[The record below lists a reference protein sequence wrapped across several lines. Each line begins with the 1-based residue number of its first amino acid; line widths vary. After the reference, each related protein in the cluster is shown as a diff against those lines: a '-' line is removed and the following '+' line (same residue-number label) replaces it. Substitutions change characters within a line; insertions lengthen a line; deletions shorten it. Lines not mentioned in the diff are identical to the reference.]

1 MIFVTAAKFSTDSI
15 LNASM
20 ELRRRGF
27 IVEIEKE
34 DKDSTKCYF
43 LLSLTPSL
51 IQSIS
56 FAKDLPVFKHLGN
69 YSAIQQLIIL
79 NSAVDI
85 IMESCTFLEGRDAW
99 VVQEK
104 QKYDSIFKEVK
115 QTDKLLGINNYFG
128 PQIAL
133 YFGWLSH
140 YTELLLFPSLFGVLT
155 FAHQYYSG
163 SVDSAWM
170 PFYAVFMAIWTTI
183 FLELS
188 KRQCS
193 TFAFHWGVLG
203 IEDDMTAK
211 DVSKGAV
218 NESPNKGWKLFI
230 SFCATIIL
238 MYFMVEIMLY
248 AVDAQLRAEDIYGK
262 DSWKKYMPAVLY
274 SLLPIVSSS
283 VFQPI
288 AEFLTKYETH
298 STKIEF
304 EKYYILKQ
312 FSLQFVNRY
321 CGLLYIAF
329 WLRDLDML
337 RSLLISLLVTGQVS
351 LIAT

>member
-140 YTELLLFPSLFGVLT
+140 YTELLLFPSL
-155 FAHQYYSG
+155 
-163 SVDSAWM
+163 
-170 PFYAVFMAIWTTI
+170 
-183 FLELS
+183 
-188 KRQCS
+188 
-193 TFAFHWGVLG
+193 
-203 IEDDMTAK
+203 
-211 DVSKGAV
+211 
-218 NESPNKGWKLFI
+218 
-230 SFCATIIL
+230 
-238 MYFMVEIMLY
+238 
-248 AVDAQLRAEDIYGK
+248 
-262 DSWKKYMPAVLY
+262 
-274 SLLPIVSSS
+274 
-283 VFQPI
+283 
-288 AEFLTKYETH
+288 
-298 STKIEF
+298 
-304 EKYYILKQ
+304 
-312 FSLQFVNRY
+312 
-321 CGLLYIAF
+321 
-329 WLRDLDML
+329 WLRPVCGPALLKL
-337 RSLLISLLVTGQVS
+337 RGRARYRRRRARARGPGNQVTTPCAARARWAGGRDAPAGQQRDSDGLGLAGSFVHFN
-351 LIAT
+351 THPRQRV